1 MIIRFMN
8 RSMLCVFAIL
18 IGIFLL
24 TACTDSS
31 KQSYDPLG
39 PRYHA
44 TLAEG
49 ITFSKDGYP
58 DFLSSVE
65 GISVKESFGRWTD
78 GSLATIGFSQP
89 LPKKF
94 TLKIAAVMSEAIMGK
109 PIKVVVGNTKYDA
122 QFGKMWNFKEVAIS
136 VTTDGN
142 AKSVVFEL
150 PDVKSPKELGQG
162 EDGRRL
168 GLALSSLKIE

>member
-1 MIIRFMN
+1 MIIKFKN
-8 RSMLCVFAIL
+8 HSMLCVFTTL

-31 KQSYDPLG
+31 KQPTDLLG
-39 PRYHA
+39 PRYQA

-49 ITFSKDGYP
+49 ITFNKEGYP

-78 GSLATIGFSQP
+78 GSIAIIKFSQP

-94 TLKIAAVMSEAIMGK
+94 TLKITAVMSEAIMDK
-109 PIKVVVGNTKYDA
+109 PIKVVVGNAKYDV
-122 QFGKMWNFKEVAIS
+122 QFGKMWNFKEVAIP
-136 VTTDGN
+136 VTTNGN
-142 AKSVVFEL
+142 AKSIVFEL
-150 PDVKSPKELGQG
+150 PDIKSQKELGKG
-162 EDGRRL
+162 EDSRRL